1 MQWLNGARRTDF
13 NWQRAPL
20 AQDAFKGKKIV
31 VVGGTN
37 GIGRALARLL
47 ADKGAEVTVIGR
59 TFQDEGVPRLH
70 FIAADLAQ
78 MQQARRVAQELA
90 AETLDALIF
99 TTGIFAGKQRRES
112 PEGIE
117 LDLAVSYLSRLVI
130 LREVA
135 PRLGKDRPL
144 SHEKP
149 RVLIMGFPGTEQ
161 KGNVDDLNSEDHYS
175 ALRAHANTVMGN
187 EALVLDSAT
196 RYPQINFYGLN
207 PGLIKSNI
215 RAGVLGE
222 GSLGQ
227 KLMELFI
234 GSLFQSSEDYSEKIA
249 PLLLSAEIEKHSGAM
264 FNRHAEPIH
273 ASPSLTLTTTVQKII
288 AASERLAKKALEHE

>member
-1 MQWLNGARRTDF
+1 MKWLNGSRRKDF
-13 NWQRAPL
+13 NWQSTPL
-20 AQDAFKGKKIV
+20 TQDAFKGKKIAI
-31 VVGGTN
+31 VGGTN
-37 GIGRALARLL
+37 GIGRALARGL
-47 ADKGAEVTVIGR
+47 AAKGAEVSVIGR
-59 TFQDEGVPRLH
+59 TFLDAGVPRLH

-78 MQQARRVAQELA
+78 MQQARRVARELPT
-90 AETLDALIF
+90 ETLDALIF

-144 SHEKP
+144 GHEKP
-149 RVLIMGFPGTEQ
+149 RVWVMGFPGTEQ
-161 KGNVDDLNSEDHYS
+161 KGNFDDLNSEDHYS
-175 ALRAHANTVMGN
+175 ALVAHANTVIGN

-222 GSLGQ
+222 GSLSQ

-249 PLLLSAEIEKHSGAM
+249 PLLLSAEIEKYSGAM

-273 ASPSLTLTTTVQKII
+273 ASPSLTLEANVQKII
-288 AASERLAKKALEHE
+288 QSSERLAKKALAHA